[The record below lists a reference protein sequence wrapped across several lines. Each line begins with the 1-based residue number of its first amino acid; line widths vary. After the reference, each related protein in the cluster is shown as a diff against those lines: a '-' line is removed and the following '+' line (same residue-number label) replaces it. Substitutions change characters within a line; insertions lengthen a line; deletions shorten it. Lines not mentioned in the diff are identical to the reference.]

1 MKNFE
6 YISEPYTPGMDNN
19 EYLQGKRN
27 TVLETIKPL
36 CEAFGITEYDYVVSD
51 GREYLEVE
59 GTKIGCSMNSISAT
73 VRQLVNYIWVKT
85 VYPYIYLEGDEEK
98 IYNTLTRYWMED

>member
-19 EYLQGKRN
+19 EYLQLKRN
-27 TVLETIKPL
+27 IVLQTIKPI
-36 CEAFGITEYDYVVSD
+36 CDAFGIIEYDYVID
-51 GREYLEVE
+51 NGREYLEIE
-59 GTKIGCSMNSISAT
+59 STKIGCSMNSISAT

-85 VYPYIYLEGDEEK
+85 VYPYIYLEGSEDE
-98 IYNTLTRYWMED
+98 IYKSLTKYWIED